1 MKRLTLFRERGSYC
15 TPKKGNVNLVLKRLK
30 EIENPTVVAAEPL
43 TEFVGSLMR
52 AAGMR
57 EGESREAAEVLV
69 DADLNGIDT
78 HGVGYNL
85 ELHYLPGLM
94 SGFMNP
100 QPDTRIT
107 HEAPGT
113 ATVDA
118 DKGIGLVAGRFAMNL
133 AIEKARQTGIASVA
147 VPNSSHYGAAGY
159 YARMA
164 LPHDMIGL
172 TMSSGGARVI
182 VPMGARD
189 PWMGTNPIAMA
200 APANEEPPFV
210 IDMATTVVSFGKVAI
225 ARTFGIEIPV
235 GWAVSKS
242 GEPITDPAN
251 SPPPHGQ
258 PPLGETHEHG
268 AQKGTGLGMM
278 TDILCA
284 ILPGEPVSGLLP
296 DNPKGGRFCHY
307 FQAIRIDAFRPAEEF
322 KANMDEMLWALKNEP
337 TADGYARVMYPGQPE
352 AEAYVDRIE
361 SGIPLAQH
369 TVAYF
374 KQMAAELGVPYTLGD

>member
-1 MKRLTLFRERGSYC
+1 
-15 TPKKGNVNLVLKRLK
+15 LVLKRLK
-30 EIENPTVVAAEPL
+30 EIENATVVAAAPL
-43 TEFVGSLMR
+43 TEFVGSLMH

-57 EGESREAAEVLV
+57 EDESLEAAEVLV

-85 ELHYLPGLM
+85 ELHYLNGLM
-94 SGFMNP
+94 SEYINP
-100 QPDTRIT
+100 RPNTQIT
-107 HEAPGT
+107 HETPGT

-118 DKGIGLVAGRFAMNL
+118 DRGIGLVAGRFAMNL
-133 AIEKARQTGIASVA
+133 AITKARETGIASVA

-164 LPHDMIGL
+164 VPHDMIGL
-172 TMSSGGARVI
+172 TLSSGGTRVI
-182 VPMGARD
+182 IPMGGRD

-210 IDMATTVVSFGKVAI
+210 IDMATTVVSFGKVSI
-225 ARTFGIEIPV
+225 ARHFGVEIPE
-235 GWAVSKS
+235 GWAVTES

-251 SPPPHGQ
+251 SPPAHGQ

-278 TDILCA
+278 SDILCA

-307 FQAIRIDAFRPAEEF
+307 FQAIRIDAFRPADEF
-322 KANMDEMLWALKNEP
+322 KSNMDEMLRALKNQP
-337 TADGYARVMYPGQPE
+337 TSDGFDRVMYPGQPE
-352 AEAYVDRIE
+352 AEYYQERVN
-361 SGIPLAQH
+361 SGIPLPEH
-369 TVAYF
+369 TIAYF
-374 KQMAAELGVPYTLGD
+374 RQMAVELGVEYTLGD